1 MLQDIHAAAAATAA
15 RSGYI
20 KGEYKLFLPL
30 LSLRLRLLQ
39 LWLLQLWLLL
49 QSNQRVQILTHET
62 YVLVI
67 IPNIAIVL
75 VD

>member
-1 MLQDIHAAAAATAA
+1 MLHHIYLIVRAAAAA

-30 LSLRLRLLQ
+30 LPLRLWLWLRLQ
-39 LWLLQLWLLL
+39 LLLL
-49 QSNQRVQILTHET
+49 LSNQRVQILTHET